1 MLRKARVGDVKTIHR
16 MINISSGR
24 GEILPRSLMDIY
36 GSLRDFFVCVDEE
49 NKSIIGICAMNII
62 WENLAEIRSLYVE
75 DTYRNSGIGKKLVE
89 ACISEAITLEL
100 LRIFTLTNSP
110 EFFKRLGFKEVD
122 RSTLSEKIWSDCF
135 RCSKYPDYCDEP
147 TPARVGSS

>member
-49 NKSIIGICAMNII
+49 NKSVIGICAMNII

-75 DTYRNSGIGKKLVE
+75 DTYRNSGIGKKLDE

-135 RCSKYPDYCDEP
+135 RCSKYPDYCDEV
-147 TPARVGSS
+147 ALIVDF